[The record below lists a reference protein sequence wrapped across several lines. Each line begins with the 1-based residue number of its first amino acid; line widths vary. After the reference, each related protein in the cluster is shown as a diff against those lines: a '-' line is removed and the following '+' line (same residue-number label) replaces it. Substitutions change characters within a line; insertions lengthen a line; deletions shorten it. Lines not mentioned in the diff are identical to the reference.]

1 MSEHDSQ
8 ELQPFTSED
17 IENLRAELRPL
28 NLKGTP
34 NTLDEDSIEKLLL
47 LPPSLLSEAV
57 RRLVVAFGPLSSFP
71 VPEHPFS
78 TTIPRDKTRPKIPN
92 PIIDDGA
99 SFLEGALTALTSYN
113 TLLEEKVAKF
123 SVQSTRSL
131 AALRESSTSDYDVV
145 ALDKRTAAV
154 KLRNS
159 LHAQQIAS
167 LRNSIDSHEKKRFQ
181 KLEEYS
187 KDFQKE
193 VLSLNCFD
201 TFFTQTSKLVP
212 ETASSSKDV
221 WDEYDYVLQHIERW
235 RGLVTVD
242 LPESE
247 ATINHARRHVNQLV
261 YLITHNCHVQLA
273 TVFHESLA
281 DNIGVTDHQ
290 KVVQDEA
297 ADIIKEIDWLW
308 EEVIPVAHMSV
319 SAQFLR
325 PALQQFK
332 KWEDSKYFREAVV
345 STYASGV
352 LKFMNDRL
360 SAVAE
365 RTQVLVY
372 HHQALHNVARVRQ
385 LEEASNPADMTSG
398 RIPQTLAQSTQL
410 KRESTAVSEN
420 LRVFMQIYGGVSID
434 TNDPFPN
441 PTPSR
446 LEVHVKSRAHKG
458 DILLQDLHKLFE
470 TATKSGLTDRELGG
484 ELLLDSLLA
493 DSAASPNQLGSV
505 YKDAQLEGSI
515 AMLREQA
522 SQIQEIFKD
531 LKLEGPTSAPDYVAH
546 AYRQIDGRLAAKAG
560 DGCFRGG
567 ENPKP
572 TCNACIRCLKFEDFV
587 RKWGH

>member
-1 MSEHDSQ
+1 MV
-8 ELQPFTSED
+8 L
-17 IENLRAELRPL
+17 I
-28 NLKGTP
+28 
-34 NTLDEDSIEKLLL
+34 
-47 LPPSLLSEAV
+47 PP
-57 RRLVVAFGPLSSFP
+57 RRVTNKSW
-71 VPEHPFS
+71 E
-78 TTIPRDKTRPKIPN
+78 
-92 PIIDDGA
+92 
-99 SFLEGALTALTSYN
+99 
-113 TLLEEKVAKF
+113 
-123 SVQSTRSL
+123 
-131 AALRESSTSDYDVV
+131 
-145 ALDKRTAAV
+145 
-154 KLRNS
+154 
-159 LHAQQIAS
+159 QIAS

-247 ATINHARRHVNQLV
+247 ATINHARRHVNQLSCHSSASRSPLLTLRHRLV

-345 STYASGV
+345 STYVRVLVYAAFNIYANQKKASGV